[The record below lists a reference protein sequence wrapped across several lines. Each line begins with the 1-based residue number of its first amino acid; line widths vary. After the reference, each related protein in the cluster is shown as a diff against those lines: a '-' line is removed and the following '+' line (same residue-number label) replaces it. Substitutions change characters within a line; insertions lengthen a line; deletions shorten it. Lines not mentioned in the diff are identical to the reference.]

1 MCIRILKELKI
12 EKELNVLAMYMFY
25 NQNKITN
32 EQLSYNDLKTICT
45 ILNAHKIQIRKSD
58 CDNIH
63 KAIINRELTNILEKY
78 NIHSLRNLIHNVNF
92 LYLYYSQY
100 IEDKNISDKY
110 IQTYGN
116 LNIWDS
122 EQEKINRTDKK
133 QSSKRLKWITKQL
146 DRFYNPTECDYIDA
160 YSILINL
167 HN

>member
-1 MCIRILKELKI
+1 
-12 EKELNVLAMYMFY
+12 MFY

-58 CDNIH
+58 CENIQ

-146 DRFYNPTECDYIDA
+146 DRFYNPTECDHIDA